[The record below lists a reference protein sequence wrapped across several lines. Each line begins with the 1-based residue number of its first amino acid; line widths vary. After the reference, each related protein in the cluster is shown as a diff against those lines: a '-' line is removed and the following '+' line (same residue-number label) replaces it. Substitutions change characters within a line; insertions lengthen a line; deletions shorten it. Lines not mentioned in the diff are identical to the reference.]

1 MGTRDVAEML
11 GWTETQV
18 RSYAR
23 SGLVSPE
30 RGPRGEYRFSF
41 QDMIV
46 LRTAKQLQQ
55 ARVPPRHV
63 RSALLKLRRQLPR
76 ERSLS
81 AVRLAVEGDQVV
93 ARDEDT
99 VWNPDSGQLQFDF
112 AASNSETGVAPIT
125 LRTADE
131 TCLVDSDLSAD
142 DWYVSGLDLESVAP
156 QEAKRAYESSLELDP
171 NHADAHVNLGRLLH
185 AEGRPA
191 EAATH
196 YEQALES
203 QPEHATAAFDLG
215 VALEDLDRPSDAI
228 RAYERAIRSDPEYAD
243 AHYNLAALY
252 DKAGKPAAALRHLA
266 SYRRIGDTN
275 D

>member
-1 MGTRDVAEML
+1 MAEML

-23 SGLVSPE
+23 SGLVSPD

-41 QDMIV
+41 QDLIV
-46 LRTAKQLQQ
+46 LRTAKRLLQ

-63 RSALLKLRRQLPR
+63 RSALLKLRMQLPR
-76 ERSLS
+76 GRSLS
-81 AVRLAVEGDQVV
+81 AVRIAVEGSQVV
-93 ARDEDT
+93 ARDDDT
-99 VWNPDSGQLQFDF
+99 VWNPDSGQVQLDF
-112 AASNSETGVAPIT
+112 AASGWETMVAPIT
-125 LRTADE
+125 PRTAE
-131 TCLVDSDLSAD
+131 EACSVESNLSAD
-142 DWYVSGLDLESVAP
+142 DWYVTGLELECAAP
-156 QEAKRAYESSLELDP
+156 QEAKRAYESALELDP

-185 AEGRPA
+185 AECRTA

-228 RAYERAIRSDPEYAD
+228 RAYERAIRSDPRYAD

-252 DKAGKPAAALRHLA
+252 EKAGKPAAALRHLA
-266 SYRRIGDTN
+266 SYRRIADAK

>member
-1 MGTRDVAEML
+1 MAEML

-23 SGLVSPE
+23 SGLVSPD
-30 RGPRGEYRFSF
+30 RGPRREYRSSF
-41 QDMIV
+41 QDLIV
-46 LRTAKQLQQ
+46 LRTAKRLLQ

-63 RSALLKLRRQLPR
+63 RSALLKLRMQLPR
-76 ERSLS
+76 GRSLS
-81 AVRLAVEGDQVV
+81 AVRIAVEGSQVV
-93 ARDEDT
+93 ARDDDT
-99 VWNPDSGQLQFDF
+99 VWNPDSGQVRFDF
-112 AASNSETGVAPIT
+112 TASGWETMVAPIT
-125 LRTADE
+125 PRTAGE
-131 TCLVDSDLSAD
+131 ACLVESDLSAD
-142 DWYVSGLDLESVAP
+142 DWYVTGLDLECVAP
-156 QEAKRAYESSLELDP
+156 QEAKRVYETALQLDP
-171 NHADAHVNLGRLLH
+171 DHADGHVNLGRLLH
-185 AEGRPA
+185 AERRTA

-228 RAYERAIRSDPEYAD
+228 KAYERAIRSDPQYAD

-252 DKAGKPAAALRHLA
+252 EKTGKPAAALRHLA
-266 SYRRIGDTN
+266 SYRKIADTK